1 MSDLEK
7 FVPAAVKLEVRGETL
22 EVTPVRVKEL
32 PAFARAVH
40 PLLPHIAPDSESQ
53 LSWADLMTLYSDSL
67 IDAVAL
73 GIRKPRA
80 WVEEMEVDE
89 LVAAVGAVATVNVDF
104 FVRRLLPRVTETAAE
119 VTKTLGQMRSTGSPG
134 ADTASAT

>member
-7 FVPAAVKLEVRGETL
+7 FAPTAVKLDVRGETL

-32 PAFARAVH
+32 PGFARAVH
-40 PLLPHIAPDSESQ
+40 PLLPHLAPDHDTA
-53 LSWADLMTLYSDSL
+53 LNWADLMTLYADSI
-67 IDAVAL
+67 IDAVSL

-119 VTKTLGQMRSTGSPG
+119 VTKTLGQTRSTASPV
-134 ADTASAT
+134 ADTASVT